1 MYRENVQ
8 KIEGLKGLMDLNR
21 LVDSA
26 SCSAATYEEE
36 DIIPILKIKK
46 LELRKLRN
54 LANNTA

>member
-1 MYRENVQ
+1 MYGENVQ

>member
-8 KIEGLKGLMDLNR
+8 KIEGLTGLMDLNR

-36 DIIPILKIKK
+36 DIIPV
-46 LELRKLRN
+46 
-54 LANNTA
+54 

>member
-1 MYRENVQ
+1 MYGENVQ

-54 LANNTA
+54 LPNNTA

>member
-1 MYRENVQ
+1 MYRGNVQ
-8 KIEGLKGLMDLNR
+8 KIEGLKSLMDLSR

-26 SCSAATYEEE
+26 SCSAATYEKE

-54 LANNTA
+54 WANNTA